1 MSVAHYLYDITM
13 KTPLGDRRG
22 QLSLDCENGYCH
34 GILTLLGTKT
44 SLHGTLDEARRCEL
58 QGELRTLLRSLP
70 YAASGML
77 LPDRLS
83 LMLLAGGHS
92 YAIHGQ
98 RKELG

>member
-1 MSVAHYLYDITM
+1 MDLYAYAITL

-22 QLSLDCENGYCH
+22 QLLLDCENGRCQ
-34 GILTLLGTKT
+34 GILTLLGVQTGVR
-44 SLHGTLDEARRCEL
+44 GTLDETGRCEL

-70 YAASGML
+70 YAASGTL

-83 LMLLAGGHS
+83 LTLVAGGHS

-98 RKELG
+98 RKETL

>member
-13 KTPLGDRRG
+13 KTPLGDRIG
-22 QLSLDCENGYCH
+22 QFLLDCENCYCQ
-34 GILTLLGTKT
+34 GMLTLLGTKT
-44 SLHGTLDEARRCEL
+44 GIQGTLDETGHCEL

-70 YAASGML
+70 YAASGTL

-83 LMLLAGGHS
+83 LTLVAGGHG

-98 RKELG
+98 RRELE